1 MTIPYWKI
9 TIHQRRYGMFGIEL
23 KKYQKRKENEMLKLQ
38 KQLQNSSRLNPFD
51 WIQLKLWCTFK
62 YSSENVSPF
71 SMLVSLEFYIFLR
84 TNSNV
89 SIFPIKFDPN
99 WQKAYLVFT
108 LVQGLGQSIWRPLLP
123 LAPVDS
129 NRDCIAPIFYS
140 FFYEIPNKPK
150 TPMNFNCLFVSIWFD
165 SIEFW
170 SILFTF
176 IVRFKVDK
184 SLSFFYVLLFL
195 CFFGVYIN
203 YIAFRRMWVWI
214 CFDYFRMDRLCF
226 WQHSTHTDLSAE
238 FNYQQY
244 LHTRTR
250 TRIQT
255 SYSHHR
261 FIIITGNTYLQR
273 E

>member
-1 MTIPYWKI
+1 
-9 TIHQRRYGMFGIEL
+9 
-23 KKYQKRKENEMLKLQ
+23 MLKLQ

-140 FFYEIPNKPK
+140 FFYETPNKPK
-150 TPMNFNCLFVSIWFD
+150 TPMNFNCLFVSIRFD

-203 YIAFRRMWVWI
+203 YIAFDECECEYVSIIFVWI
-214 CFDYFRMDRLCF
+214 DFVFD
-226 WQHSTHTDLSAE
+226 STA
-238 FNYQQY
+238 
-244 LHTRTR
+244 
-250 TRIQT
+250 RIQIWVRNLT
-255 SYSHHR
+255 
-261 FIIITGNTYLQR
+261 INNTYILAHAHAYKPHFHITDSLLSPATHIYK
-273 E
+273 ENKHCVIAFKKNKWSTVITLM